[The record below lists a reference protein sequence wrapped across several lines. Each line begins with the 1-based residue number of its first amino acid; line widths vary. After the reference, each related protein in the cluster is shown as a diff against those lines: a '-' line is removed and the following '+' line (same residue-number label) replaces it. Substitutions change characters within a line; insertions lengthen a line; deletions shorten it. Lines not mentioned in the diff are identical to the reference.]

1 MGLSGAE
8 ENLTFGRAMITLST
22 GIVISPRRPGTALKN
37 LDLDLNAHDLLAV
50 AAEWGPQKLGRRRG
64 CPPLIAATAAGGP
77 QIDSLVGIFARS
89 VCSGYR
95 LEGFCPSPPPTS
107 ARQAHRQGHSELTP
121 VVFLGTAVYRSYLD
135 SSFDVTGR

>member
-1 MGLSGAE
+1 MGLSGAQ

-22 GIVISPRRPGTALKN
+22 GIVFSPSRPGTALKN
-37 LDLDLNAHDLLAV
+37 LDLILMRTICS
-50 AAEWGPQKLGRRRG
+50 PSRRNGGHRSSDDG
-64 CPPLIAATAAGGP
+64 VVDPLIAATAAGCP

-121 VVFLGTAVYRSYLD
+121 VVFLGTAVYRSYMD